1 MVEQDNGQ
9 QLRAMIENA
18 GLTQAESLRRFNLR
32 QARPLS
38 LGQWKAYLASRDSVR
53 RSPCPDTVLKR
64 AMKIFSTSS

>member
-1 MVEQDNGQ
+1 MAEQDNGQ
-9 QLRAMIENA
+9 QLRALIEAA

-38 LGQWKAYLASRDSVR
+38 LGQWKAYLASMESTR

-64 AMKIFSTSS
+64 AAKIFNALS